1 MSSMS
6 TNIDDI
12 DDPNAVETVQHVN
25 NSPQIQTLP
34 ENQDMYISQVADVTT
49 PTTSPPQD
57 LYRKDVNSNISSN
70 VSVYKDLK
78 DSLFSESNILLFIII
93 IIAGLPQINE
103 YIIKFTPGS
112 LHNNMIINIIKAILL
127 FLIYFIIVK
136 YVF

>member
-12 DDPNAVETVQHVN
+12 DDPHAVETVQHVN
-25 NSPQIQTLP
+25 DSPQMQQH
-34 ENQDMYISQVADVTT
+34 ENQDMYISQVTDVT
-49 PTTSPPQD
+49 TTSPPQD
-57 LYRKDVNSNISSN
+57 LYKKNVDSNITSN
-70 VSVYKDLK
+70 VSVYKELN

>member
-1 MSSMS
+1 MS

-12 DDPNAVETVQHVN
+12 HDPHATDAVQHVVPQVN
-25 NSPQIQTLP
+25 DSPQIQKLP
-34 ENQDMYISQVADVTT
+34 ENQEMYISEVVTS
-49 PTTSPPQD
+49 PTTVPPQD
-57 LYRKDVNSNISSN
+57 LHKKDINSNISAD

-127 FLIYFIIVK
+127 FLV
-136 YVF
+136 

>member
-49 PTTSPPQD
+49 STTSPPQD

>member
-1 MSSMS
+1 MS

-49 PTTSPPQD
+49 STTSPPQD

>member
-1 MSSMS
+1 MS

-12 DDPNAVETVQHVN
+12 DDPYAMETTQPVN
-25 NSPQIQTLP
+25 DLSQIQYVQQIP
-34 ENQDMYISQVADVTT
+34 EKHDMYISQVAESTS
-49 PTTSPPQD
+49 TSPPQD
-57 LYRKDVNSNISSN
+57 LHQKDVNSNISSN

-112 LHNNMIINIIKAILL
+112 LHNNMIVNIIKAILL

>member
-1 MSSMS
+1 MS

-12 DDPNAVETVQHVN
+12 DDPHAVETVQHVN
-25 NSPQIQTLP
+25 DSPQMQQH
-34 ENQDMYISQVADVTT
+34 ENQDMYISQVTDVT
-49 PTTSPPQD
+49 TTSPPQD
-57 LYRKDVNSNISSN
+57 LYKKDVDSNITSN
-70 VSVYKDLK
+70 VSVYKELN

>member
-1 MSSMS
+1 MS

>member
-57 LYRKDVNSNISSN
+57 LYRKDINSNISSN

>member
-12 DDPNAVETVQHVN
+12 DDPNAVETVQHAN